1 METIKKCA
9 STSRKV
15 YTPETGIL
23 IGEVVT
29 MEDGHLGLRMK
40 KNSVNVYEVV
50 SIDKLLGLVYR
61 AAEETA

>member
-40 KNSVNVYEVV
+40 KNSVNV
-50 SIDKLLGLVYR
+50 
-61 AAEETA
+61 

>member
-1 METIKKCA
+1 MDTTQKRA
-9 STSRKV
+9 SIPRKV
-15 YTPETGIL
+15 YTPENGIL

-50 SIDKLLGLVYR
+50 SIDKLLSLLYQ
-61 AAEETA
+61 AAREIT

>member
-1 METIKKCA
+1 METINKYS

-50 SIDKLLGLVYR
+50 SIDKLLSLLYR
-61 AAEETA
+61 AAGETT